1 MEGSC
6 FLPPAM
12 GEGKAT
18 TKEVV
23 TNSKQRSQG
32 ARNSR
37 VPYLS
42 ISKTVGY
49 LSLSPWPPHLT
60 PPQYP
65 WDLGTGRSL
74 ESPGYQ
80 GSLAPPLLPPR
91 GHFWDGHSAK
101 PSFQDRYTQPLLLP
115 SQGQSIPKVNPR
127 VCGVWRI
134 SGSSSSRP
142 LYFPPYICTT
152 VSSAPKAFTSH
163 SAGGEAISEKGNTG
177 PEK

>member
-1 MEGSC
+1 
-6 FLPPAM
+6 M

-18 TKEVV
+18 TKGVV

-49 LSLSPWPPHLT
+49 LSLSPWPPALT

-65 WDLGTGRSL
+65 WDLGTGRSP

-91 GHFWDGHSAK
+91 GHFWDGRSAK
-101 PSFQDRYTQPLLLP
+101 PSFQDIHSLC
-115 SQGQSIPKVNPR
+115 SSHPKVNLYPMSILES
-127 VCGVWRI
+127 VGSGGSQGAPPPAPYI
-134 SGSSSSRP
+134 SPS
-142 LYFPPYICTT
+142 YICTT

-163 SAGGEAISEKGNTG
+163 SAGGEAISEKGNGG